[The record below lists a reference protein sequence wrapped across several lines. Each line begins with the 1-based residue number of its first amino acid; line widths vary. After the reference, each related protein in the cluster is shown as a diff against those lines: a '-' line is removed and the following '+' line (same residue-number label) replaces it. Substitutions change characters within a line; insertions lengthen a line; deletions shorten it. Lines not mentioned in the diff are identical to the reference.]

1 MEFCL
6 EPGFPLALDGR
17 LKECAGHSIN
27 GGIEGKI
34 TVIARVMDVWLY
46 RHSVSRAMFSGCLFD
61 LGLGLGGLYL
71 ENTDLDSSDNC
82 FILKCLLC
90 YVYFCLVCLGA
101 ITVERGGVGGLD
113 SYSFFLY
120 ALLVCC

>member
-1 MEFCL
+1 MRELCL

-27 GGIEGKI
+27 GDIEAMI

-46 RHSVSRAMFSGCLFD
+46 RHSDSRAVFSGCLSD

-71 ENTDLDSSDNC
+71 ENIALDSSDSSFTLNC
-82 FILKCLLC
+82 MLC
-90 YVYFCLVCLGA
+90 YVCFCLVC
-101 ITVERGGVGGLD
+101 VWGL
-113 SYSFFLY
+113 SL
-120 ALLVCC
+120 